1 VAGGG
6 AEPSGPDLS
15 ADAQRAFWAA
25 ALRPLAQGQWTR
37 PLVVAVALLER
48 NWHTMKFSDQRMDGC
63 EFKNCSLANAVFDDV
78 NLSGA
83 KLTNVNLSD
92 LIIENA
98 NIKGLKIFGYD
109 VESWIREQLRKD
121 GCHLD

>member
-1 VAGGG
+1 
-6 AEPSGPDLS
+6 
-15 ADAQRAFWAA
+15 
-25 ALRPLAQGQWTR
+25 
-37 PLVVAVALLER
+37 
-48 NWHTMKFSDQRMDGC
+48 MKFSDQRMDGT
-63 EFKNCSLANAVFDDV
+63 EFKNCSLANAIFEDV

-83 KLTNVNLSD
+83 RLTNVNLSG

-109 VESWIREQLRKD
+109 VENWIREQLRKD

>member
-1 VAGGG
+1 
-6 AEPSGPDLS
+6 
-15 ADAQRAFWAA
+15 
-25 ALRPLAQGQWTR
+25 
-37 PLVVAVALLER
+37 
-48 NWHTMKFSDQRMDGC
+48 MKVSDQRMDGS

-83 KLTNVNLSD
+83 KLTNVNLSG
-92 LIIENA
+92 LTIENA

-109 VESWIREQLRKD
+109 VEDWIREQLRKD